1 MPMTPTEA
9 EVQAAVDAAARDL
22 FDRDTAPLRARVAE
36 DPDAVTGSVPM
47 WEELDPMA
55 RHRYLDMVQP
65 VVWAAL
71 QALPDRL
78 DQVRLMLLD
87 DPDPIRFQGDMKR
100 MLTQ

>member
-1 MPMTPTEA
+1 MTPTEA

-36 DPDAVTGSVPM
+36 DPSAVTGSVPW
-47 WEELDPMA
+47 WEDLDPMV

-71 QALPDRL
+71 QAIPDRL
-78 DQVRLMLLD
+78 DQIRLLLID
-87 DPDPIRFQGDMKR
+87 APEPEQFMADVKR
-100 MLTQ
+100 MLIQ